1 MKTLIQDA
9 GSRMQDAGISDF
21 RFSIADLNNK
31 IKNAFTLIELLV
43 AVPAVATRAFQSP
56 RAKERVTRFTLI
68 ELLAC
73 QGVARRVT
81 VSGIASLRRRKRSTA
96 FTLIELLVVIA
107 IIGILIAITAPALSK
122 VKQKA
127 NSSKCL
133 NNLHNISLTF
143 QGYLQTSNEIMPVAA
158 DMPSLGLNSDP
169 RIVDVLSTDL
179 NSTEIFHCPSDTV
192 KNFFISEGSS
202 YQYNTMM
209 GGRKLNEDFL
219 LKNVGAARTPVMY
232 DYEAFH
238 GKAGTA
244 GAKNY
249 AFADGHVG
257 DME

>member
-1 MKTLIQDA
+1 MKT
-9 GSRMQDAGISDF
+9 
-21 RFSIADLNNK
+21 K
-31 IKNAFTLIELLV
+31 K
-43 AVPAVATRAFQSP
+43 
-56 RAKERVTRFTLI
+56 
-68 ELLAC
+68 
-73 QGVARRVT
+73 
-81 VSGIASLRRRKRSTA
+81 

-107 IIGILIAITAPALSK
+107 IIGILIAITAPALNK

-133 NNLHNISLTF
+133 NNLHNISLVI

-158 DMPSLGLNSDP
+158 DLPSHPETNLNNDP
-169 RIVDVLSTDL
+169 RIVDILSSDL
-179 NSTEIFHCPSDTV
+179 KNTEIFLCPADTV
-192 KNFFISEGSS
+192 KNYFLSEGSS

-209 GGRKLNEDFL
+209 GGKKLTEDFL

-244 GAKNY
+244 GAMNY

-257 DME
+257 DLE